1 MDRQRRAWGTRLLS
15 LEELCSKRLKEL
27 LEVENEVAKL
37 GVKVAFGLGWG
48 EPPKDYP
55 RLLEEE
61 MQALQEKLKR
71 RFGSVERLTENEIVQ
86 AYRKFYWRIG
96 IDPTKTRPSGEA
108 LARRVL
114 RGKQLPK
121 INPIVD
127 IGNIVSAET
136 LVPIGIYDLDK
147 ATIPLTLKL
156 TRGGEEFK
164 PIGGKDTVLE
174 DNIPVLVDSKGTVM
188 HVYPHRDSRL
198 TCVTENTRK
207 VLVLAA
213 GVPGVPEAHVVKA
226 AKRVLELLEECL
238 KWRICGPTTKP

>member
-1 MDRQRRAWGTRLLS
+1 MS
-15 LEELCSKRLKEL
+15 LEELCSKGLEGL
-27 LEVENEVAKL
+27 LEIEDEAAKL
-37 GVKVAFGLGWG
+37 GIKVAFGLGWG

-55 RLLEEE
+55 RPLEEE
-61 MQALQEKLKR
+61 MQSLQERLKK
-71 RFGSVERLTENEIVQ
+71 RFGSVEKLTKNEIVQ

-127 IGNIVSAET
+127 IGNVVSAET
-136 LVPIGIYDLDK
+136 LVPIGIYDLDR
-147 ATIPLTLKL
+147 ATTPLTLRL

-164 PIGGKDTVLE
+164 PIGGKDVVLE
-174 DNIPVLVDSKGTVM
+174 KNIPVLVDSKGIVM

-198 TCVTENTRK
+198 TCVTENTGK

-213 GVPGVPEAHVVKA
+213 GVSGVPEALVVEA
-226 AKRVLELLEECL
+226 AKRVLELLEEYL
-238 KWRICGPTTKP
+238 GWRVCGPVAKP

>member
-1 MDRQRRAWGTRLLS
+1 MEA
-15 LEELCSKRLKEL
+15 LEERLK
-27 LEVENEVAKL
+27 K
-37 GVKVAFGLGWG
+37 
-48 EPPKDYP
+48 
-55 RLLEEE
+55 
-61 MQALQEKLKR
+61 
-71 RFGSVERLTENEIVQ
+71 RFGSAERLTENEIVQ

-96 IDPTKTRPSGEA
+96 VDPTKTRPSGEA

-114 RGKQLPK
+114 RGKRLPK

-127 IGNIVSAET
+127 IGNMVSAET

-164 PIGGKDTVLE
+164 PIGGRDMVLE
-174 DNIPVLVDSKGTVM
+174 ENIPVLVDSKGIVM

-213 GVPGVPEAHVVKA
+213 GVPGVPEVHVVEA
-226 AKRVLELLEECL
+226 AKRVLKLLEEYL
-238 KWRICGPTTKP
+238 GWQTCGPTVQPQNPANKQSPTQQ